1 MSCGNGTRAKS
12 VWYRYT
18 ALADG
23 TLTAN
28 TFGSTYD
35 TILAAYT
42 GSCGAFTAV
51 PAACNDDSGGVQSR
65 ISFQA
70 RAGVTYYFL
79 VTAYRNDGGTLRFQL
94 SQ

>member
-1 MSCGNGTRAKS
+1 VSCGNGTRAKS

-28 TFGSTYD
+28 TFGSSYD

-51 PAACNDDSGGVQSR
+51 PAACNDDSGGLQSR

-70 RAGVTYYFL
+70 RGGVTYYFL